1 MGKTTEI
8 IKIAAE
14 NYSYIVCLSHRECA
28 RVAKYAEELGLKIP
42 FPMTMDEFMNGRFY
56 RPGIKGGFVIDNA
69 EAIIQRL
76 AKGVTVRAMS
86 VNEEG

>member
-1 MGKTTEI
+1 
-8 IKIAAE
+8 
-14 NYSYIVCLSHRECA
+14 
-28 RVAKYAEELGLKIP
+28 
-42 FPMTMDEFMNGRFY
+42 MTMDEFMNGRFY

-76 AKGVTVRAMS
+76 ANGVTVRAMS